1 MPSVE
6 CLKKASY
13 EYLLSEVNFEK
24 KNKKNQVC
32 NLVAD
37 I

>member
-24 KNKKNQVC
+24 KNKKTKFV
-32 NLVAD
+32 